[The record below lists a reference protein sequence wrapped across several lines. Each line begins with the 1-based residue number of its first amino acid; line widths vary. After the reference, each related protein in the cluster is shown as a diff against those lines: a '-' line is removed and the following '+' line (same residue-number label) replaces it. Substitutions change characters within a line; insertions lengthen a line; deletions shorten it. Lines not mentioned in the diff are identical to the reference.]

1 MSKTNEKTPA
11 PRGILVPLGT
21 FTVETKG
28 PATQH
33 MSDGVQGQWRL
44 TPGLAAD

>member
-1 MSKTNEKTPA
+1 MTKTNEKTTS
-11 PRGILVPLGT
+11 PRASLISLGA
-21 FTVETKG
+21 FTIETKG